1 MTENAK
7 RILAI
12 DGGGINGVLPAAFL
26 AAIEDTTGKRIVD
39 HFDLIA
45 GTSTGGIIALG
56 LGLGLSANDILR
68 FYRDQGPRVFHQEL
82 VDRSLHG
89 RMLAAIGKRW
99 RHARQF
105 AMPKYDQDRLCE
117 ALTEIFGERVL
128 GESGTRLV
136 IPAYHARRREVYVF
150 KTAHHR
156 RFQVD
161 WKARAVDVA
170 LSTAAAPT
178 YFPGHRNPNGAVLL
192 DGGIW
197 ANNPVGMAVVEGIGV
212 LGWAPKNMYVLSL
225 GCTEDTYTIPGNT
238 GKLGVGLSVQDIFL
252 QGQSRG
258 SIGTAKLLTGHSDT
272 EPKFFRFTHT
282 DAWKAFGLDK
292 VSMIDELR
300 GLGAALAR
308 DALPTINHL
317 FLDTP
322 TEPFESYYA

>member
-1 MTENAK
+1 MTENTK

-45 GTSTGGIIALG
+45 GTSTGGIIALA
-56 LGLGLSANDILR
+56 LALGLSANDILG
-68 FYRDQGPRVFHQEL
+68 FYRDQGAHVFHQDP
-82 VDRSLHG
+82 VDCSLRS
-89 RMLAAIGKRW
+89 RVLAAIGKRW
-99 RHARQF
+99 RDTRQF
-105 AMPKYDQDRLCE
+105 AMPKYDPERLRE
-117 ALTEIFGERVL
+117 ALMKIFGERVL
-128 GESGTRLV
+128 GVSRTRLV

-161 WKARAVDVA
+161 WKSRATDVA

-212 LGWAPKNMYVLSL
+212 LGWAPKDIYVLSL
-225 GCTEDTYTIPGNT
+225 GCTEDTYTIPTNT
-238 GKLGVGLSVQDIFL
+238 GKLGVGLSAQDIFM
-252 QGQSRG
+252 QGQSKG
-258 SIGTAKLLTGHSDT
+258 SIGTAKLLVGHSDT

-282 DAWKAFGLDK
+282 DAWKVFGLDK
-292 VSMIDELR
+292 ASMIDELR

-308 DALPTINHL
+308 DALPTINQL
-317 FLDTP
+317 FLHTP
-322 TEPFESYYA
+322 IEPFSPYYA